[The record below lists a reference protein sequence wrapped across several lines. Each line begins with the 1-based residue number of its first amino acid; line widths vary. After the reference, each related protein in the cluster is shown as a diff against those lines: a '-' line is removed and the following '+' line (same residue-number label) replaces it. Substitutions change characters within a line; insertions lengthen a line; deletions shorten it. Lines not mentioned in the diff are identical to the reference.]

1 MLNVVNRHQEQPV
14 ETEIDLQDKRFAGP
28 VEVAEVNGANI
39 KDENDF
45 GSTKVKTV
53 TSSAKAEAGKV
64 RYKFPPHSYTMLK
77 AKLVG

>member
-1 MLNVVNRHQEQPV
+1 MSSTAIRDQPI
-14 ETEIDLQDKRFAGP
+14 ETNSMLQDKQFAGP

-77 AKLVG
+77 AKLAG